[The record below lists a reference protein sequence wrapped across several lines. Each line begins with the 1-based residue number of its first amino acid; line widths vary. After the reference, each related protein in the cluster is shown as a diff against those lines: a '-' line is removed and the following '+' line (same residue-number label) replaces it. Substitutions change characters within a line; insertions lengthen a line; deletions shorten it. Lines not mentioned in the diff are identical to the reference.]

1 MDNKNNK
8 EPSVITITL
17 NKAIIIVATSILV
30 SAGGAI
36 WATLAVANTIPFRVS
51 AIERSLTDIKT
62 TIANEDKLYM
72 PLDLETEKWSNNEK
86 TLDEINKKIDYI
98 IVKLDEHI
106 TK

>member
-51 AIERSLTDIKT
+51 AIENQLVEIRKT
-62 TIANEDKLYM
+62 VDENNDKFM
-72 PLDLETEKWSNNEK
+72 PLDLSQEKWKNNEATHLTIEK
-86 TLDEINKKIDYI
+86 
-98 IVKLDEHI
+98 KLDAIEA
-106 TK
+106 KVDRLLAR